1 MYEANMDNDLVPR
14 RSGRLAAKRKYK
26 APKPKL
32 QARMVLMKKLGLSAE
47 IAVLVEVSFKEF

>member
-1 MYEANMDNDLVPR
+1 MDNDLVP

-32 QARMVLMKKLGLSAE
+32 QARMVLMKKLGLWAE
-47 IAVLVEVSFKEF
+47 TAVLVEVSFKEF